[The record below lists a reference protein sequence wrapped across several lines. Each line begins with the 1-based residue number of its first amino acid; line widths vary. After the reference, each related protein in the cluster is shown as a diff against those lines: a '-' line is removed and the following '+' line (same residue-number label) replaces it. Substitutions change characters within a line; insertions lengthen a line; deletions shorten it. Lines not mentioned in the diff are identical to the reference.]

1 MPNGDLSRLTIGVP
15 LLTGTAGSTTPT
27 LTAAKREPK
36 RVSTTVSGPS
46 LLRSMLAGMALI
58 GGGAVTGGIPQ
69 KTEAA
74 EFTPSYQTLMAAL
87 RGIAP
92 WETTGMSIG
101 YPMSIAPEPTGRT
114 TTGGGVFTRPT
125 GIVPQTPSGGATTMQ
140 ISAPAIERAIPI
152 PTAPAREVAVATPME
167 AIIRALAAGRVGL
180 PGYVPLPEALPVGT
194 RPMIPEEE
202 RRRRRLGF

>member
-1 MPNGDLSRLTIGVP
+1 MPNGDLSRLTIGIP
-15 LLTGTAGSTTPT
+15 LLTGTTGSTTPT

-36 RVSTTVSGPS
+36 RVSTTVSSPS
-46 LLRSMLAGMALI
+46 LLRSMLAGMALV
-58 GGGAVTGGIPQ
+58 GGGAVTGGIPSGA
-69 KTEAA
+69 EAA
-74 EFTPSYQTLMAAL
+74 EFFPSYQALMTAL

-101 YPMSIAPEPTGRT
+101 YPMSIAPGLTGRT
-114 TTGGGVFTRPT
+114 TTGGGVSTGPT
-125 GIVPQTPSGGATTMQ
+125 GIVPQTPSGGATTMRV
-140 ISAPAIERAIPI
+140 SAPAVERAIPI
-152 PTAPAREVAVATPME
+152 PTAPARTVAGAAPME
-167 AIIRALAAGRVGL
+167 AIVRALVAGRVGL